1 MPPAAP
7 ERITTVVRRRVV
19 ITGIGLVTPL
29 GVGTA
34 ASWEALCRGCSGV
47 GPITRFDASGF
58 DTRIAAEVKGFRAAD
73 FLPRKLAAKAEPFV
87 AFACA
92 AARMAVADAGLAIS
106 GAGAERTGV
115 VTGCAMGGLALLEKN
130 CHIVSRHG
138 PRRVSPFF
146 VPMMIGNMASGIIA
160 MDIAARGPNLTY
172 STACAAGTHAVGEAA
187 HMIRCGRMDAAVAGG
202 TEAVVAPTCVA
213 GFAAMK
219 ALSTRNDAPG
229 QASRPFDRD
238 RDGFVIGEGAGMLVL
253 EAQEQALARGAR
265 IYAEVGGYGGS
276 CDAHHLT
283 QPPPDARG
291 AVSCM
296 EAALADAGLGPG
308 DIDYINAHGTGTP
321 LNDHLETLAIKTVF
335 THRARRIPVSA
346 TKSMTGHLIG
356 AAGGVEA
363 AFCALAIYH
372 ATIPPTINLDHP
384 DPACDLDYVPHKA
397 RQAPI
402 AAALSNSFGFGGTNA
417 ALVLRAWR
425 PD

>member
-1 MPPAAP
+1 L
-7 ERITTVVRRRVV
+7 RRRVV

-29 GVGTA
+29 GIGTA
-34 ASWEALCRGCSGV
+34 ASWAALCRGRSGV

-58 DTRIAAEVKGFRAAD
+58 DTRIAAEVRGFRAVD
-73 FLPRKLAAKAEPFV
+73 FLPRKLANKAEPFV

-92 AARMAVADAGLAIS
+92 AARMALADAGLSIS
-106 GAGAERTGV
+106 GDGSERTGV
-115 VTGCAMGGLALLEKN
+115 VTGCALGGLALLEKN
-130 CHIVSRHG
+130 CHTVSRQG

-160 MDIAARGPNLTY
+160 MDLGARGPNLTF
-172 STACAAGTHAVGEAA
+172 STACAAGAHAVGEAVR
-187 HMIRCGRMDAAVAGG
+187 MIRGGQMDVAVAGG
-202 TEAVVAPTCVA
+202 TEAIVAPTCVA
-213 GFAAMK
+213 GFSAMK
-219 ALSTRNDAPG
+219 ALSTRNHPPE

-238 RDGFVIGEGAGMLVL
+238 RDGFVIGEGAGMLIL
-253 EAQEQALARGAR
+253 EPLDRALGRGAR
-265 IYAEVGGYGGS
+265 IYAEVAGYGSS
-276 CDAHHLT
+276 CDAYHLT
-283 QPPPDARG
+283 QPPPDAHG

-296 EAALADAGLGPG
+296 ETALADAALEPE

-321 LNDHLETLAIKTVF
+321 INDRLETLAIKTVF
-335 THRARRIPVSA
+335 GKHAKRVAISA

-363 AFCALAIYH
+363 AFCALAIHH

-384 DPACDLDYVPHKA
+384 DPACDLDYVPHTA
-397 RQAPI
+397 RQAPV
-402 AAALSNSFGFGGTNA
+402 AAVLSNSFGFGGTNA